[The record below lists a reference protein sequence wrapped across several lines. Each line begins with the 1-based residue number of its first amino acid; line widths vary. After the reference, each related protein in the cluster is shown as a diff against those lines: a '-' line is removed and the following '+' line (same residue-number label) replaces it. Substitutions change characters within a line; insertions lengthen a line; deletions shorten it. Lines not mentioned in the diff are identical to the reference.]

1 MREFKLYNLEQA
13 EEEAEN
19 LRQKIESG
27 EASGYD
33 EAEKLVELEQK
44 ENKENE
50 IDVKKGEE
58 YKYSLE
64 ANREA
69 IKIKAEKI
77 RNWARE
83 AGLTEGKD
91 FKIIG
96 SITEVETDTESIA
109 PHEKREFIVLV
120 QEDYYGKFK
129 EYIIGRYTEERKK
142 ENPTNKSINPILDF
156 SWGGRFAIIND
167 EGFCDTAAASS
178 IEYMTAPTHHEEFRS
193 FFKQQAGF
201 DFPTSE
207 TLNPMLQEMSVKG
220 LDIYNEALEKLKA
233 LEKQKILPGDGYGL
247 IDAMEHMVMI
257 LEDAKTG
264 EAVIDL
270 SEVIV
275 GVMPAKMRHYAD
287 VTYNAEDVK
296 DLGRVTEIT
305 GITIPD
311 EVRIDKIFDRY
322 GFERAKM
329 EGICRDFSDYILIK
343 RDLVRQKQENGNSF
357 EIIES

>member
-1 MREFKLYNLEQA
+1 MNEFKRYNFERAQ
-13 EEEAEN
+13 EEAEK

-27 EASGYD
+27 EASEYD

-77 RNWARE
+77 RDWAQE
-83 AGLTEGKD
+83 VGLIEGKD
-91 FKIIG
+91 FKIIE
-96 SITEVETDTESIA
+96 SITDAGTDTNSIA
-109 PHEKREFIVLV
+109 PHEKKQFFVIM
-120 QEDYYGKFK
+120 QEDHYRKFK
-129 EYIIGRYTEERKK
+129 EYITGRYTEERKK
-142 ENPTNKSINPILDF
+142 ENPTNTGVDPTLDY

-207 TLNPMLQEMSVKG
+207 TLNPMLQEMSEKG
-220 LDIYNEALEKLKA
+220 LDIYREALEKLKA
-233 LEKQKILPGDGYGL
+233 LKKQETLPGDGYGL
-247 IDAMEHMVMI
+247 IDAMKHMVMI

-322 GFERAKM
+322 GFEREKM
-329 EGICRDFSDYILIK
+329 EDICRDFSEYILIK
-343 RDLVRQKQENGNSF
+343 QELEKKNTSP
-357 EIIES
+357 